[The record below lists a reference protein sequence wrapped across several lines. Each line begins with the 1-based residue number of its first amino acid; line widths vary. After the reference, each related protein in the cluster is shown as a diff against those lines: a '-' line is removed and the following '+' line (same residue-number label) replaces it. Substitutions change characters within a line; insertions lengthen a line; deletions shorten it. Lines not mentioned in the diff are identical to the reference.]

1 MTGSQLSLLTYV
13 SVTHVELGSSPTSRE
28 LNPTKC
34 SKKVYRHS
42 PAMSIEV
49 DATTIRSLVT
59 ELA

>member
-1 MTGSQLSLLTYV
+1 MLTYV